1 MKVDIGVYM
10 GIRDNFKKGT
20 VEMILMTLLR
30 EEDMYG
36 YQLSQLIAKR
46 SDHIITIPEGSMYPT
61 LYKLVDNGY
70 VSSKRV
76 KIGERLTRIY
86 YHLEPSG
93 FERVELLWNEYRLFY
108 SGLVNILDESDA
120 VLTNQKGE

>member
-1 MKVDIGVYM
+1 
-10 GIRDNFKKGT
+10 
-20 VEMILMTLLR
+20 MILMTLLR

-46 SDHIITIPEGSMYPT
+46 SDSIITIPEGSMYPT

-108 SGLVNILDESDA
+108 GGLDNILQESDS
-120 VLTNQKGE
+120 VLSSKKEKSE